1 MTIRS
6 IDVGEEPNDETGDTL
21 RDGGIIINENFAE
34 LDTRTE
40 AAQAKADQGVA
51 DAAAAQDAAAAAKAV
66 ADAAV
71 PGSDLG
77 VKVAQ
82 LVNGKVPVPQL
93 PDFVEPVAGKGLSS
107 NDYTTPEKTKL
118 STLVNPASYG
128 VGGPAPFIDNIY
140 QIKDGGITYWNQ
152 STTGRPPSGGQG
164 NLISMTGG
172 ANGSA
177 STFLATSLD
186 EDKVFFGR
194 VNGATRPPWKQF
206 LLAGDQGIGGPAIPV
221 PEGDCNKAVAD
232 GKYRTIPTTLNGRNV
247 YGVLEV
253 FDYGDNGNSKI
264 QRLTAT
270 YGHPIGEAMWFRTGT
285 DQGARWGNWQRLVS
299 AGNYGVG
306 SDPRTGAPQELVGA
320 INDANVLL
328 PGGTY
333 LVHAETLNSPKVYGT
348 LRMEWYDAN
357 GWTQTITQINE
368 PIVWVRGCINGAVQ
382 PWTRTTPEM
391 ITNANGTATK
401 FPDGTMICR
410 CTPKDPGAA
419 NIAIGQSIFM
429 SSGTSFIW
437 PVPFVG
443 ETPAVAHSSETSAIS
458 LGWSSMN
465 VPPTLTGM
473 SDIRLLATG
482 TGARSKISVI
492 AIGRWK

>member
-1 MTIRS
+1 MSIRL
-6 IDVGEEPNDETGDTL
+6 IDVGEEANDETGDTL

-34 LDTRTE
+34 LDTRTA
-40 AAQAKADQGVA
+40 AAQTKAEEGVA
-51 DAAAAQDAAAAAKAV
+51 DAAAAKAK

-71 PGSDLG
+71 PSAALG
-77 VKVAQ
+77 ISVAQ
-82 LVNGKVPVPQL
+82 LVSGKVPVPQL
-93 PDFVEPVAGKGLSS
+93 PEFVEPVAGKGLSS
-107 NDYTTPEKTKL
+107 NDFTTPEKTKL
-118 STLVNPASYG
+118 ASMVNAASYG
-128 VGGPAPFIDNIY
+128 VGAPAPFLDNIY
-140 QIKDGGITYWNQ
+140 QVKDGGITYWNQ

-206 LLAGDQGIGGPAIPV
+206 LLAGDQGIGGPTIPV
-221 PEGDCNKAVAD
+221 SEGDCNKAVAA
-232 GKYRTIPTTLNGRNV
+232 GNYRTIPTTLNGRNV

-285 DQGARWGNWQRLVS
+285 DQGALWGNWQRLVNT
-299 AGNYGVG
+299 GNYGVG
-306 SDPRTGAPQELVGA
+306 SDPRTGSPAERVGA

-333 LVHAETLNSPKVYGT
+333 LVHVETLNSPKVYGT

-357 GWTQTITQINE
+357 GWTQTITEIATGY
-368 PIVWVRGCINGAVQ
+368 IWTRGCINGSIQ
-382 PWTRTTPEM
+382 PWGRNFTETVS
-391 ITNANGTATK
+391 NANGTATK

-410 CTPKDPGAA
+410 CARKDSGTA
-419 NIAIGQSIFM
+419 NLAIPANLFM
-429 SSGTSFIW
+429 SSGIAFTW

-443 ETPAVAHSSETSAIS
+443 EAPIIAHSSETTAVT
-458 LGWSSMN
+458 LGWSVIN
-465 VPPTLTGM
+465 VPPTLTGI
-473 SDIRLLATG
+473 SDVRLIAPS
-482 TGARSKISVI
+482 TGAVSKISVI
-492 AIGRWK
+492 AVGRWK

>member
-93 PDFVEPVAGKGLSS
+93 PDFVEPVADKGLSS

-186 EDKVFFGR
+186 EDKVLFGR

-206 LLAGDQGIGGPAIPV
+206 LLAGDQGIGGPTIPV
-221 PEGDCNKAVAD
+221 PEGDCNKAVAA
-232 GKYRTIPTTLNGRNV
+232 GNYRTIPTTLNGRNV

-285 DQGARWGNWQRLVS
+285 DQGTLWGNWQRLVNT
-299 AGNYGVG
+299 GNYGVG
-306 SDPRTGAPQELVGA
+306 SDPRTGSPAERVGA

-333 LVHAETLNSPKVYGT
+333 LVHVETLNSPKVYGT

-368 PIVWVRGCINGAVQ
+368 PIVWVRGCINGSVQ
-382 PWTRTTPEM
+382 PWTRLTPET
-391 ITNANGTATK
+391 ITNANGTAVK
-401 FPDGTMICR
+401 FSDGTMICY
-410 CTPKDPGAA
+410 G
-419 NIAIGQSIFM
+419 
-429 SSGTSFIW
+429 SSGAQQTTANAVGSVFISTAELRTY
-437 PVPFVG
+437 PVPFSSIGAVTATIATSVG
-443 ETPAVAHSSETSAIS
+443 GYVWTSVGSAS
-458 LGWSSMN
+458 LNQSWMSGYSFANN
-465 VPPTLTGM
+465 VQFTM
-473 SDIRLLATG
+473 RYM
-482 TGARSKISVI
+482 

>member
-1 MTIRS
+1 MARKNIELGVIPS
-6 IDVGEEPNDETGDTL
+6 GQGGDTF
-21 RDGGIIINENFAE
+21 RSAMIKVNDMTEE
-34 LDTRTE
+34 LY
-40 AAQAKADQGVA
+40 K
-51 DAAAAQDAAAAAKAV
+51 AAA
-66 ADAAV
+66 
-71 PGSDLG
+71 G
-77 VKVAQ
+77 VENKVD
-82 LVNGKVPVPQL
+82 K
-93 PDFVEPVAGKGLSS
+93 VAGKGLSS
-107 NDYTTPEKTKL
+107 NDFTTPEKTKL
-118 STLVNPASYG
+118 ASMVNAASYG
-128 VGGPAPFIDNIY
+128 VGAPAPFLDNIY
-140 QIKDGGITYWNQ
+140 QVKDGGITYWNQ

-206 LLAGDQGIGGPAIPV
+206 LLAGDQGIGGPAITV
-221 PEGDCNKAVAD
+221 PEGDCNKAVAA
-232 GKYRTIPTTLNGRNV
+232 GNYRTIPTTLNGRNV

-270 YGHPIGEAMWFRTGT
+270 YGHPIGDVMWFRSGT
-285 DQGARWGNWQRLVS
+285 DQGTRWSNWQRLVN

-306 SDPRTGAPQELVGA
+306 SDPRTGLPAELVGA

-368 PIVWVRGCINGAVQ
+368 PIVWVRGCINGSVQ
-382 PWTRTTPEM
+382 PWTRTTPET

-410 CTPKDPGAA
+410 GVKKPSGAA
-419 NIAIGQSIFM
+419 TNQPAPGSGIYFDNGIAF
-429 SSGTSFIW
+429 TW

-443 ETPAVAHSSETSAIS
+443 
-458 LGWSSMN
+458 
-465 VPPTLTGM
+465 VPPTVTVTCEPRTVFFGLVGLNSDPTLTGVADVRFL
-473 SDIRLLATG
+473 SFASGATG
-482 TGARSKISVI
+482 QVNYI
-492 AIGRWK
+492 ALGRWK

>member
-1 MTIRS
+1 MTIRL
-6 IDVGEEPNDETGDTL
+6 IDVGEEANDETGDTL

-34 LDTRTE
+34 LDNRTE

-186 EDKVFFGR
+186 EDKVLFGR

-206 LLAGDQGIGGPAIPV
+206 LLAGDQGIGGPTIPV
-221 PEGDCNKAVAD
+221 PEGDCNKAVAA
-232 GKYRTIPTTLNGRNV
+232 GNYRTIPTTLNGRNV

-285 DQGARWGNWQRLVS
+285 DQGTLWGNWQRLVNT
-299 AGNYGVG
+299 GNYGVG
-306 SDPRTGAPQELVGA
+306 SDPRTGSPAERVGA

-333 LVHAETLNSPKVYGT
+333 LVHVETLNSPKVYGT

-368 PIVWVRGCINGAVQ
+368 PIVWVRGCINGSVQ
-382 PWTRTTPEM
+382 PWTRSTPET
-391 ITNANGTATK
+391 ITNANGTAAK
-401 FPDGTMICR
+401 FPDGTLICR
-410 CTPKDPGAA
+410 WSASARDSASNPQAVL
-419 NIAIGQSIFM
+419 
-429 SSGTSFIW
+429 FISTAKFQTFA
-437 PVPFVG
+437 VPFVG
-443 ETPAVAHSSETSAIS
+443 DAPIVSPASSDPNNAHCWGVVTSSPE
-458 LGWSSMN
+458 
-465 VPPTLTGM
+465 LT
-473 SDIRLLATG
+473 R
-482 TGARSKISVI
+482 VQI
-492 AIGRWK
+492 AIMSAASNGQARPGYIAVGRWK